1 MAQGLG
7 DLCVFPVESS
17 PPKDKASKARCFLVS
32 SSKGLPRS
40 LLQLLWLLPRLPH
53 LPGALVMDL
62 SRLLWRTSRG
72 KERTKYNG
80 EK

>member
-17 PPKDKASKARCFLVS
+17 PPKDKARRFLAS
-32 SSKGLPRS
+32 SSKDLPRS
-40 LLQLLWLLPRLPH
+40 LQWLLPRLPH

>member
-53 LPGALVMDL
+53 LPGALHGPEPAAL
-62 SRLLWRTSRG
+62 
-72 KERTKYNG
+72 EN
-80 EK
+80 